1 MRTRFIDSGATRTR
15 ERGERPCG
23 CGGVDGGGGAG
34 SASRRG
40 GAQARAGRQR
50 RSGEQAPASA
60 VKKALSQRQR
70 MAPVRPKSTTRRR
83 VSMALVARHTTGPA
97 ADGPDP
103 VR

>member
-15 ERGERPCG
+15 ERGSGRA
-23 CGGVDGGGGAG
+23 GAEVWTG
-34 SASRRG
+34 EEAPGALPDAEARR
-40 GAQARAGRQR
+40 RAGRQR

-60 VKKALSQRQR
+60 AKKALSQRQR
-70 MAPVRPKSTTRRR
+70 MEAVRPKSTTRRR
-83 VSMALVARHTTGPA
+83 VSVALVARHTTGPA